1 MKDEYR
7 RIRFWI
13 NRSEEI
19 YHLHKDL
26 AIKELQIAKDRID
39 KAIEELEEL

>member
-19 YHLHKDL
+19 YHLHTEL
-26 AIKELQIAKDRID
+26 AIKELRIAKDRIN
-39 KAIEELEEL
+39 KAIDELEEL